1 LNITDPPAGH
11 ENEREAIKG
20 LRVISAKRYL
30 GAVAMFSGMALF
42 ALAGATP
49 AADSQS
55 NARLNGQVG
64 FVVSHIAY
72 ALSKDAS
79 ETGACPEGM
88 TKGYGDAGGF
98 NDIGAA
104 FVSRPELQHRDGEVE
119 DQYVRRVFKE
129 AMSDPS
135 IKNLCMNPE
144 LGKPDPNFR
153 TVTGKNVPA
162 EGIDLDGQDSH
173 INGKAA
179 PNMCPHEDFRGM
191 NGERGIDN
199 QFFRLV
205 GCSKSWQSTGLS
217 NSYEIEMY
225 TGAWGIL
232 ITLKGAGDLRNA
244 ENVEVGIDANA
255 DPIQLSPTRQALPN
269 ATYAI
274 DQDPR
279 FRATTHGR
287 IVNGVLTTEPV
298 DVRFHVITNGIH
310 LERPLKY
317 ARLRMTVTPDGGMD
331 GIMAGYTPVEELYDF
346 QYGFRNGK
354 DAKGNPSPLQL
365 RTVSSIGQ
373 AAVLGHTCQGAYYA
387 MKQLADGDRDPK
399 TGQCSSIS
407 TQYRIKAIPA
417 FVVDTATQSVNA
429 PLDRAEAPKSDSNYH

>member
-1 LNITDPPAGH
+1 M
-11 ENEREAIKG
+11 
-20 LRVISAKRYL
+20 RVISAMRYL
-30 GAVAMFSGMALF
+30 GTAAMLF
-42 ALAGATP
+42 ALDSATL
-49 AADSQS
+49 AADSQP
-55 NARLNGQVG
+55 NAPQNGQIG
-64 FVVSHIAY
+64 FIVSHIKY
-72 ALSKDAS
+72 ALSKDAN
-79 ETGACPEGM
+79 ETGACPDGM

-98 NDIGAA
+98 NDVGAV
-104 FVSRPELQHRDGEVE
+104 FVSKAELQRHEGEVE
-119 DQYVRRVFKE
+119 DQYVRRIFTQ
-129 AMSDPS
+129 AMSDPNT
-135 IKNLCMNPE
+135 KNLCLNPE
-144 LGKPDPNFR
+144 LGKPDPNFK

-162 EGIDLDGQDSH
+162 DGIDLDGQDSH
-173 INGKAA
+173 SNGKAA
-179 PNMCPHEDFRGM
+179 PNTCPHDDFAGM

-217 NSYEIEMY
+217 NQYEIEMY

-244 ENVEVGIDANA
+244 KDVEVGIYANG
-255 DPIQLSPTRQALPN
+255 DPIQLSPTREALPN

-287 IVNGVLTTEPV
+287 IVNGVLTTDPV
-298 DVRFHVITNGIH
+298 DVRFHVITNSIH
-310 LERPLKY
+310 LERPLQD
-317 ARLRMTVTPDGGMD
+317 ARLRMTVTPDGGLD
-331 GIMAGYTPVEELYDF
+331 GILAGYTPVEELYDF

-354 DAKGNPSPLQL
+354 DAKGGPAPLQL

-387 MKQLADGDRDPK
+387 MKQLADGHRDAK
-399 TGQCSSIS
+399 TGQCTSLS

-417 FVVDTATQSVNA
+417 FVVDSATESVNKD
-429 PLDRAEAPKSDSNYH
+429 LDRSGAPKPDYR